1 MRELFQPGACTC
13 ALQEC
18 FMQFTSDLISLKALG
33 FPFQHRS
40 KGPFPCLQTLST
52 YLTMFD
58 LVKPDS
64 VKISHEIDE
73 FRRMAVRR
81 RPKVPADG
89 QDELT
94 HSTVLTSGVCD
105 SYRCD
110 EACESGQQTPKRE
123 EPRDTRPFRRSPDKL
138 QVPPKPDRPVNE
150 GPPGTCSPAR
160 SGPRAL
166 NFSPLRALG
175 SPSSGK
181 LGSGPH
187 SPGTGI
193 PKAKSPTRSVLNTT
207 SLSRGSVETTSPGKR
222 ETGSKTQVQRG
233 EPGIPSPETRAWLGQ
248 VRSPE
253 NKMEGQEG
261 TQRKPCGVHNLI
273 SQFERNSPAQETTNV
288 KELHPNPSPAHQQR
302 ATALD
307 DEARTSPGASRGIDN
322 SGHLKGA
329 EQGQSGGQPGLVPGH
344 GAEGGGG
351 GQTEGGAPVEQ
362 ESREQKLH
370 KIALELLHTERAYVT
385 RLYLL
390 CKVFCVRLSDEAA
403 KGSFPVEVVK
413 SIFSNISSIYDFH
426 SGFLLKDL
434 EDRMEQWW
442 EVPRLGDVM
451 QKNAPFLRMY
461 AEYVTNFDGAMELLR
476 HWSER
481 SAPFRSIIQEIQG
494 QEMCGNLTLQ
504 HHMLEPVQ
512 RVPRYEMLLR
522 DYLRKLPEDDQDRR
536 DAEKALQTISMA
548 ATHSN
553 SAIRKSE
560 NLKKLLEL
568 YEMLGE
574 EEDIVNPS
582 NEFIK
587 EGRLVKLAARSTSAM
602 ERHLFLL
609 NTMLLCCTPKFSLV
623 GQRFTLRARIG
634 VDGMQV
640 KEISNEDYPY
650 TFQVCGKERILD
662 LQASSQQDMEEWIK
676 AIQETIDIF
685 QTKNKTFKLASKEVE
700 EEVSTEELG
709 RRAPLWVRDKDV
721 TMCMKCQEPF
731 NTLRRRHH
739 CRACGCVVCSKCSDS
754 KTALEYD
761 GNKMNRVCKDC
772 FSILTGWE
780 RENAENKKKG
790 ILEIEASQFSGSSVM
805 CGFLQYGD
813 NPRNCQ
819 KLWGVIPETEPL
831 VLYLYGAPQDVKAA
845 FSVPLLGYSVEVSPQ
860 TDLQACFTLS
870 QSRSLHTFSC
880 DSEELKRRWLS
891 VIQAAATGD
900 VWNVGIAN
908 ESSVAVNGNGSIAD
922 KNVRGASES
931 QPDSL

>member
-1 MRELFQPGACTC
+1 
-13 ALQEC
+13 
-18 FMQFTSDLISLKALG
+18 
-33 FPFQHRS
+33 
-40 KGPFPCLQTLST
+40 
-52 YLTMFD
+52 
-58 LVKPDS
+58 
-64 VKISHEIDE
+64 
-73 FRRMAVRR
+73 
-81 RPKVPADG
+81 
-89 QDELT
+89 
-94 HSTVLTSGVCD
+94 
-105 SYRCD
+105 
-110 EACESGQQTPKRE
+110 
-123 EPRDTRPFRRSPDKL
+123 
-138 QVPPKPDRPVNE
+138 
-150 GPPGTCSPAR
+150 
-160 SGPRAL
+160 
-166 NFSPLRALG
+166 
-175 SPSSGK
+175 
-181 LGSGPH
+181 
-187 SPGTGI
+187 
-193 PKAKSPTRSVLNTT
+193 
-207 SLSRGSVETTSPGKR
+207 
-222 ETGSKTQVQRG
+222 
-233 EPGIPSPETRAWLGQ
+233 
-248 VRSPE
+248 
-253 NKMEGQEG
+253 MEGQEG
-261 TQRKPCGVHNLI
+261 KPCGVHNLI
-273 SQFERNSPAQETTNV
+273 SQFERNSPAQKTTNV
-288 KELHPNPSPAHQQR
+288 KELHPNPSSSSAHQQR
-302 ATALD
+302 PTALNV
-307 DEARTSPGASRGIDN
+307 EAPSSPGAGPGIN
-322 SGHLKGA
+322 NNTHLKGT
-329 EQGQSGGQPGLVPGH
+329 EEGQSGGQPGLVPGH

-351 GQTEGGAPVEQ
+351 GQAEGGAPVEQ

-385 RLYLL
+385 RLHLL
-390 CKVFCVRLSDEAA
+390 CKVFYVRLSDEAG
-403 KGSFPVEVVK
+403 KGSFPVEAVK

-461 AEYVTNFDGAMELLR
+461 AEYVTNFEGAMELLR

-522 DYLRKLPEDDQDRR
+522 DYLRRLPEDDQDRR
-536 DAEKALQTISMA
+536 DAEKSLQTISMA

-587 EGRLVKLAARSTSAM
+587 EGRLVKLAARNTSAM

-623 GQRFTLRARIG
+623 GQRFTLRAKIG

-640 KEISNEDYPY
+640 KEISNEDYPH
-650 TFQVCGKERILD
+650 TFQVCGKEKILD

-709 RRAPLWVRDKDV
+709 RRAPRWIRDKDV

-731 NTLRRRHH
+731 NALRRRHH

-772 FSILTGWE
+772 FSILTG
-780 RENAENKKKG
+780 REKAENKKKG

-813 NPRNCQ
+813 NPRNWQ

-845 FSVPLLGYSVEVSPQ
+845 FSVPLLGYSVEESPQ

-870 QSRSLHTFSC
+870 QSRSVHTFSC
-880 DSEELKRRWLS
+880 DGKELKQRWLA

-900 VWNVGIAN
+900 TLWSVGIAN
-908 ESSVAVNGNGSIAD
+908 ENSGAVHGNGGIAD
-922 KNVRGASES
+922 TNGRGASES
-931 QPDSL
+931 QPHSL